1 MTILEIDSRD
11 IELSNLDKLLF
22 AGAGITKGELIDY
35 YRDVA
40 RVLVP
45 HARDRPLTLQR
56 FPDGVDEHGFIQ
68 QRRPSLFDDV
78 RAVARAMAVHLAE
91 RHVDTLT
98 VEQRKDQRRGRLY
111 LDVSRNAWGQTGVL
125 PYSVRAKPGA
135 PVATPLDWNELE
147 RKDMSSQRYTL
158 ANLRRR
164 LGQKA
169 DPWSAID
176 RHAANLANARAALV
190 RLGKEHGGQRSKT

>member
-1 MTILEIDSRD
+1 MTLLEIDSRD

-45 HARDRPLTLQR
+45 RARDRPLTLQR
-56 FPDGVDEHGFIQ
+56 FPDGVDEQGFIQ
-68 QRRPSLFDDV
+68 QRRPAHFPDWIEDV
-78 RAVARAMAVHLAE
+78 TVPRADGRGSVTHVVCNDGATLVYLAN
-91 RHVDTLT
+91 
-98 VEQRKDQRRGRLY
+98 Q
-111 LDVSRNAWGQTGVL
+111 GVIAL
-125 PYSVRAKPGA
+125 HGWLS
-135 PVATPLDWNELE
+135 

-176 RHAANLANARAALV
+176 RHAANLANARAALA
-190 RLGKEHGGQRSKT
+190 RLGKEHGGQRSTGPET